1 MSKNKYIM
9 SYVPLLTI
17 VLFSMSLG
25 IYLSFFF
32 IDLSQSLGIYE
43 GLRLFFS
50 TRELTVTL
58 FLLLSFFFFMLF
70 AALKLIGDTL
80 MGMSLFLFSKEQ
92 VEEETEKI
100 HKGTVIFLAG
110 AFVSLIVS
118 HSLLWIV
125 LSIFVTACVYFIYVV
140 YEMHGLF
147 KPLPLVGFIFFHI
160 LTWAIFFSGIIYLSL
175 TFYNSM
181 LKSLPI

>member
-1 MSKNKYIM
+1 MKNKYIM
-9 SYVPLLTI
+9 SYVPLLSI
-17 VLFSMSLG
+17 VLFSMALG

-32 IDLSQSLGIYE
+32 IDLFQSLGIYE

-50 TRELTVTL
+50 ARELTITL

-80 MGMSLFLFSKEQ
+80 MGISLFLFSKDQLED
-92 VEEETEKI
+92 ETEKV

-110 AFVSLIVS
+110 GFVSLIVS
-118 HSLLWIV
+118 QSLLWIV
-125 LSIFVTACVYFIYVV
+125 LAIFITACIYFIYVV

-147 KPLPLVGFIFFHI
+147 KPLSLVGFIFFHI
-160 LTWAIFFSGIIYLSL
+160 LTWAIFVSGIIYLSL

-181 LKSLPI
+181 LKSLPV

>member
-1 MSKNKYIM
+1 MKNKYIM
-9 SYVPLLTI
+9 SYVPLLTV
-17 VLFSMSLG
+17 VLFSMALG

-50 TRELTVTL
+50 ARELTITL
-58 FLLLSFFFFMLF
+58 FLLSSFFFFMLF

-80 MGMSLFLFSKEQ
+80 MGISLFLFLKEQ
-92 VEEETEKI
+92 IEEKPKKI
-100 HKGTVIFLAG
+100 HKGAILFLAG
-110 AFVSLIVS
+110 SFVSLIVS
-118 HSLLWIV
+118 HSLLSIV
-125 LSIFVTACVYFIYVV
+125 LTIFVSACVYFIYVV

-147 KPLPLVGFIFFHI
+147 QPLPLVGFIFFHI
-160 LTWAIFFSGIIYLSL
+160 LSWAIFFGGTLYLFL